1 MTIHLRPLLALLLAA
16 TLSACSSDAAP
27 ADDPGPAEGAAAS
40 GRLGDGFVVWE
51 SNRSGD
57 WRIWT
62 KRLDGGGLTQLSPDE
77 PGRQH
82 CCAHVAPDGSGVV
95 YLSRQVPSDRYPEVE
110 VAGPLRLIPLAE
122 DGPGSERVLVPAA
135 RTYGW
140 GNRAVVWRSPGEL
153 IYVDGE
159 GRTQLLD
166 VASGASTPLVTEP
179 RSELGWLLNAP
190 LTHATHAAPVF
201 APYDRQRRAVVS
213 RPELGGCEPYFSH
226 DGRFGVFMPAGG
238 GPIRRI
244 DLATRE
250 VATLLPKNDP
260 RLSGQGY
267 LYFPMPSRDGRL
279 LAFGAS
285 RGEHH
290 HFSADYDVFVAP
302 TDPETLELLEAP
314 VKITDHPATDRYPDV
329 WLAPLPLGRHV
340 GEVPFTVR
348 FPGQAP
354 EGTAEWIY
362 GDGGRE
368 VVASGRHTYE
378 RPGVYQVTARWQGK
392 TFRGHVVAE
401 PPAPPQVVQTVLRAA
416 GRRVVVHFDEP
427 VDPAGAKAKLASG
440 IEIASIGGTEDGRG
454 VVVELARPV
463 TAADRLE
470 LSGVTDRADTPHPM
484 APAVLPI
491 EPPAWPA
498 TRAGL
503 AFLWQD
509 AAAEN
514 RIDDPELEI
523 DRAFSVEPKG
533 RARLDEQGRMVLTGG
548 WFETP
553 AEAGRQVVEAARE
566 SFELTLVATV
576 TPGPTETREF
586 VPIVD
591 LSGGR
596 GTNLALGQDGRHL
609 VARVRTASTGPQAD
623 RPQVRL
629 FEAEPGRP
637 VHVAVTYQP
646 GELVAFRDGQPM
658 AESREVQGGLAPWK
672 PAGLSFGAAGGGFS
686 GVLEGVALYGRA
698 LTAAEVGEDYLR
710 YQAVREERRERSA
723 APRLVARATL
733 TASSEPPTLV
743 EISPY
748 REALIVHE
756 YRLERIVSGGYK
768 ADPERIRVA
777 HWAIL
782 DGEDQ
787 PAARFRPGREAT
799 LELTPLA
806 GNPQLESVFVKD
818 TLEPA
823 WELPVYYDAGGPESA
838 ASRSTSGA
846 SATPGGGSIRR
857 R

>member
-1 MTIHLRPLLALLLAA
+1 M
-16 TLSACSSDAAP
+16 
-27 ADDPGPAEGAAAS
+27 
-40 GRLGDGFVVWE
+40 
-51 SNRSGD
+51 
-57 WRIWT
+57 
-62 KRLDGGGLTQLSPDE
+62 
-77 PGRQH
+77 
-82 CCAHVAPDGSGVV
+82 
-95 YLSRQVPSDRYPEVE
+95 
-110 VAGPLRLIPLAE
+110 
-122 DGPGSERVLVPAA
+122 
-135 RTYGW
+135 
-140 GNRAVVWRSPGEL
+140 
-153 IYVDGE
+153 
-159 GRTQLLD
+159 
-166 VASGASTPLVTEP
+166 
-179 RSELGWLLNAP
+179 
-190 LTHATHAAPVF
+190 
-201 APYDRQRRAVVS
+201 
-213 RPELGGCEPYFSH
+213 
-226 DGRFGVFMPAGG
+226 
-238 GPIRRI
+238 
-244 DLATRE
+244 
-250 VATLLPKNDP
+250 
-260 RLSGQGY
+260 
-267 LYFPMPSRDGRL
+267 
-279 LAFGAS
+279 
-285 RGEHH
+285 
-290 HFSADYDVFVAP
+290 
-302 TDPETLELLEAP
+302 
-314 VKITDHPATDRYPDV
+314 
-329 WLAPLPLGRHV
+329 
-340 GEVPFTVR
+340 
-348 FPGQAP
+348 
-354 EGTAEWIY
+354 
-362 GDGGRE
+362 
-368 VVASGRHTYE
+368 
-378 RPGVYQVTARWQGK
+378 
-392 TFRGHVVAE
+392 
-401 PPAPPQVVQTVLRAA
+401 
-416 GRRVVVHFDEP
+416 
-427 VDPAGAKAKLASG
+427 
-440 IEIASIGGTEDGRG
+440 
-454 VVVELARPV
+454 
-463 TAADRLE
+463 
-470 LSGVTDRADTPHPM
+470 
-484 APAVLPI
+484 LPI

-514 RIDDPELEI
+514 RVDDPKLEI

-553 AEAGRQVVEAARE
+553 PEAGRQVVEAARE

-576 TPGPTETREF
+576 TPGSAATGDF

-596 GTNLALGQDGRHL
+596 GTNLVLGQEGRHL

-646 GELVAFRDGQPM
+646 GELVAFRDGQPV

-672 PAGLSFGAAGGGFS
+672 PAGLGFGAAGGGFS

-710 YQAVREERRERSA
+710 YQAVREERAERRE
-723 APRLVARATL
+723 APRLAVRATL
-733 TASSEPPTLV
+733 TETSESPTLV

-756 YRLERIVSGGYK
+756 YRLERIVSGSYD

-782 DGEDQ
+782 DGQDQ